1 MPIRLGLCSSHAPSL
16 FFSTYEGWERMHH
29 FLNDGHPQ
37 PPETEL
43 ETKEVITERIPRIKK
58 NFAAL
63 REQLDAYSPD
73 AIIAVIGDQREWFD
87 SSNIPNIAVY
97 TGGDA
102 WGVHFTGVFDEDPPA
117 KPEEDPRFRIDVK
130 VDEELANHLLHG
142 LIAQGFDVAN
152 VTEMDPQ
159 SRPGAGVPHAWC
171 NPAPHV
177 LHRPDIPVVLVFVN
191 VDDGPPAILNG
202 QRCLELGAAIAKVCE
217 DVPKRIAIY
226 GSGGMSHDPQGPRS
240 GWVDEPLDNWFMEQL
255 TNGTMENLKAMFS
268 FRSENFV
275 SGTGELRCWI
285 AVAGAVHQVKQGHR
299 AVKIDYVP
307 ARKVTTGSG
316 WAYWPPIEDKELTGA
331 AH

>member
-1 MPIRLGLCSSHAPSL
+1 MPIVRTLSLPSSVTSASGSIAP
-16 FFSTYEGWERMHH
+16 
-29 FLNDGHPQ
+29 
-37 PPETEL
+37 
-43 ETKEVITERIPRIKK
+43 
-58 NFAAL
+58 
-63 REQLDAYSPD
+63 
-73 AIIAVIGDQREWFD
+73 
-87 SSNIPNIAVY
+87 NIPNIAVY

-202 QRCLELGAAIAKVCE
+202 QRCLELGAAIAQ
-217 DVPKRIAIY
+217 
-226 GSGGMSHDPQGPRS
+226 GMRRRS
-240 GWVDEPLDNWFMEQL
+240 QAESQYMAQAACRTTLRDLAAVGL
-255 TNGTMENLKAMFS
+255 TS
-268 FRSENFV
+268 R
-275 SGTGELRCWI
+275 W
-285 AVAGAVHQVKQGHR
+285 
-299 AVKIDYVP
+299 
-307 ARKVTTGSG
+307 TTGS
-316 WAYWPPIEDKELTGA
+316 WSSSPMAPWRT
-331 AH
+331 